1 MKNRRG
7 VLAALLLAFI
17 LTGCGSFS
25 LRGLRYE
32 FTRFKSYRPGTVLDA
47 PAGPV
52 RFDLPKE
59 EAGPALEFLAV
70 GDAGAGDRAQKIVA
84 GAMAAAAAERP
95 IAFVL
100 YLGDNFYPR
109 GVRSVKDK
117 GWKKKFEE
125 IFSRES
131 LDLPF
136 YSVLGNH
143 DYFQNAQA
151 QVDYTAVSRRWK
163 MPARYY
169 VFTEKIDAETA
180 VDFFALDTEVLAQG
194 RGKEELA
201 WLERRLA
208 TSRARWKIVFGHHT
222 VYSGGLKWRKQTEK
236 MRGLLEPL
244 FVKYGVTLYLC
255 GHSHNLQA
263 IGPVSGVHY
272 IVDGAGARPRNVRW
286 TEQTRFAFA
295 DLGFV
300 RFRAT
305 PRTLDVFFLNGG
317 GTVIYAYRIP

>member
-1 MKNRRG
+1 MRNHRRI
-7 VLAALLLAFI
+7 LAAALLAFF

-25 LRGLRYE
+25 TRGLRYE
-32 FTRFKSYRPGTVLDA
+32 FTRFKSYKPGEVLDA

-52 RFDLPKE
+52 KFALPKE

-70 GDAGAGDRAQKIVA
+70 GDTGTGDRGQKIVA
-84 GAMAAAAAERP
+84 GAMAAAAAQRP
-95 IAFVL
+95 VAFVL

-117 GWKKKFEE
+117 GWRKKFEE
-125 IFSRES
+125 MYPPES
-131 LDLPF
+131 LNLPF
-136 YSVLGNH
+136 YAILGNH

-151 QVDYTAVSRRWK
+151 QVDYTALGRRWK

-169 VFTEKIDAETA
+169 AFTEKIAGDAA
-180 VDFFALDTEVLAQG
+180 VDFFALDTEALAQG
-194 RGKEELA
+194 RVKEELA

-208 TSRARWKIVFGHHT
+208 ASQARWKIVFGHHT
-222 VYSGGLKWRKQTEK
+222 VYSGGLKWRKQTER
-236 MRGLLEPL
+236 MRGFLEPL

-255 GHSHNLQA
+255 GHSHDLQA

-272 IVDGAGARPRNVRW
+272 IVDGAGARPRSVRW
-286 TEQTRFAFA
+286 TERTRFAFA

-300 RFRAT
+300 RFRVTA
-305 PRTLDVFFLNGG
+305 RALDVFFLNGSG
-317 GTVIYAYRIP
+317 AVIYAYRIP